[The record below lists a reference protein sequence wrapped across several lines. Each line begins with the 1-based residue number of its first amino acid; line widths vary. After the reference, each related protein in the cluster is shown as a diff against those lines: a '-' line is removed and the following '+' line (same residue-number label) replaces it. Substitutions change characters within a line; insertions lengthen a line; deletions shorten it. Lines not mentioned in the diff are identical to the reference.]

1 MDCRFDVGDEGV
13 HPLEQTDLAGLARA
27 DDDRS
32 VFGHTGPG
40 GIEAGQ
46 PIGDQVNTLV
56 QGRSGPFSHGVP
68 FEVINGVESDLL
80 GIPLV
85 IEFHRRNE
93 PSLVLGT
100 TSRLARHDPTQIGV
114 VGQHHASKDTAGL
127 ALGHRFEQFVLDPPS
142 RAVRHPEVTFQRQRG
157 DVVLVLRHQVHRL
170 KPLGQRDL
178 RRMKH
183 RARAQR
189 RLCSTHRAL
198 PVPALGDQKRGMF
211 PAAASGANEARRP
224 TGVLKCRFALRLG
237 AIPFDERA
245 PQQAGLKLD
254 RVLGHRKIL
263 SDGCHQYSTPP
274 GGSSRE
280 TVAEFRH

>member
-1 MDCRFDVGDEGV
+1 MIGAKDCRFDVGDEGV

-40 GIEAGQ
+40 GIQAGQ

-157 DVVLVLRHQVHRL
+157 I
-170 KPLGQRDL
+170 
-178 RRMKH
+178 
-183 RARAQR
+183 A
-189 RLCSTHRAL
+189 STR
-198 PVPALGDQKRGMF
+198 
-211 PAAASGANEARRP
+211 ARRP
-224 TGVLKCRFALRLG
+224 ETWNVPGRRKWGKRSPTANGRAQVPLRT
-237 AIPFDERA
+237 A
-245 PQQAGLKLD
+245 P
-254 RVLGHRKIL
+254 R
-263 SDGCHQYSTPP
+263 CH
-274 GGSSRE
+274 
-280 TVAEFRH
+280 TVR